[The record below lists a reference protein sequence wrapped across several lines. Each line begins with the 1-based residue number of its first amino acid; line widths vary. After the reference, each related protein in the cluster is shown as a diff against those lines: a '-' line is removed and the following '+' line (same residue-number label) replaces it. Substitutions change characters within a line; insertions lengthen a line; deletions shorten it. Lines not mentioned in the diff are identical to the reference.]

1 VSCPGSPGRRGAP
14 ARRERRLPRRAGA
27 VAALLPA
34 LALAGCGGH
43 SGAPTSPAA
52 LSTPAKLHIP
62 ARLLA
67 GMRPIGAGVR
77 FHPPVRGRPTGA
89 CRRRPGREEAHL
101 ELFGANRV
109 VLIAAGVGIHAG
121 CVGNAVTTDPTGV
134 VHFRPGA
141 TLADLFRAWGEPLTA
156 TRMASF
162 HGPVRYYLDGRRVGR
177 PPALSEHAEIVIEV
191 GPYVPPHVSFS
202 FPPGL

>member
-1 VSCPGSPGRRGAP
+1 MTGPGVRRRPGRVAALGLAAGLLLTGCGGTDPP
-14 ARRERRLPRRAGA
+14 APRRASLSA
-27 VAALLPA
+27 
-34 LALAGCGGH
+34 
-43 SGAPTSPAA
+43 PAA
-52 LSTPAKLHIP
+52 IHIP

-67 GMRPIGAGVR
+67 EMRPIGAGVR
-77 FHPPVRGRPTGA
+77 FHPPVRGRPTGVCA
-89 CRRRPGREEAHL
+89 PRPGREEAHL

-109 VLIAAGVGIHAG
+109 VLIAAGVGIRG
-121 CVGNAVTTDPTGV
+121 RCVGNAVTTDPTGV

-162 HGPVRYYLDGRRVGR
+162 RGPVRYYLDGRRVSH
-177 PPALSEHAEIVIEV
+177 PPALREHAEIVIEV
-191 GPYVPPHVSFS
+191 GPYVPPHVRFT